1 MVYTNNISL
10 QGSVEHCTIGVQ
22 LLSVLT
28 SEMNQVSEADANRS
42 LTKHRKIAS
51 SFRDQQLFEIFRL
64 CCTLLKS
71 ALESRKT
78 INFED
83 GLQVFFKKFI
93 LFGPSKNYAICCDW
107 KRLHALNCVHKCEL
121 FANFLSGLW
130 FRNCSNTHWWTNAFV
145 WRTIV

>member
-1 MVYTNNISL
+1 MYRD

-71 ALESRKT
+71 ALDSRKT
-78 INFED
+78 LAFD
-83 GLQVFFKKFI
+83 GDLQVWIFMR
-93 LFGPSKNYAICCDW
+93 FGCTEI
-107 KRLHALNCVHKCEL
+107 RRH
-121 FANFLSGLW
+121 
-130 FRNCSNTHWWTNAFV
+130 FRMGSV
-145 WRTIV
+145 

>member
-1 MVYTNNISL
+1 MVQALTTLFARITKFGWFDTEKEEFVFRNVIGDVSNFLQVCNRNISFCGYKTALNELFIFL

-71 ALESRKT
+71 ALGKT
-78 INFED
+78 LNFDD
-83 GLQVFFKKFI
+83 GLQVR
-93 LFGPSKNYAICCDW
+93 LFSIPTVY
-107 KRLHALNCVHKCEL
+107 
-121 FANFLSGLW
+121 F
-130 FRNCSNTHWWTNAFV
+130 
-145 WRTIV
+145 

>member
-1 MVYTNNISL
+1 MIIILLLWNFK
-10 QGSVEHCTIGVQ
+10 GSVEHCTIGVQ

-71 ALESRKT
+71 ALDNRKT
-78 INFED
+78 LAFD
-83 GLQVFFKKFI
+83 GDLQVSSKC
-93 LFGPSKNYAICCDW
+93 LFYMFGDS
-107 KRLHALNCVHKCEL
+107 VH
-121 FANFLSGLW
+121 S
-130 FRNCSNTHWWTNAFV
+130 S
-145 WRTIV
+145 